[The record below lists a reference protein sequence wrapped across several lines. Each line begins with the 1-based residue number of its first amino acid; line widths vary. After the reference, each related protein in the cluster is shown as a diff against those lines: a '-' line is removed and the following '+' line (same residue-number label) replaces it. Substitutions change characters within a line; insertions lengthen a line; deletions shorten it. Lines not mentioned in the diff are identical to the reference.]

1 MSDRVTIDDNVV
13 ERDKIRKL
21 RKEKRDLKYELYQL
35 RQRVD
40 ELEQTT
46 EKDRKVILLLLQISN
61 HLLEYIKVT
70 ATHVKQL
77 ENKEREEKK

>member
-13 ERDKIRKL
+13 ERDKMRKL

-40 ELEQTT
+40 KLE
-46 EKDRKVILLLLQISN
+46 
-61 HLLEYIKVT
+61 
-70 ATHVKQL
+70 
-77 ENKEREEKK
+77 

>member
-13 ERDKIRKL
+13 ERDKMRKL

-40 ELEQTT
+40 KLEETT
-46 EKDRKVILLLLQISN
+46 EKDRKVISMLLQISN
-61 HLLEYIKVT
+61 DLLEYIKVT

-77 ENKEREEKK
+77 ENKEREEK